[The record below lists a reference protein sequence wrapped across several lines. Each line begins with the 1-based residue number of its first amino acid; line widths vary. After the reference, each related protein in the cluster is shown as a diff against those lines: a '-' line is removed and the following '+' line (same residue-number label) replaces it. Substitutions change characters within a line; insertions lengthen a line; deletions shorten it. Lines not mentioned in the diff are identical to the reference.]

1 MKKKYELGGGPG
13 MPPAISKNYSNG
25 VKVGNFIFTAGQ
37 AALNEKGEL
46 VGANDIRKQT
56 DQTLKNI
63 GGILES
69 LGATFND
76 VVKTTVWLKNFDDYK
91 GMNEIYAKYFNE
103 PRPVRACVRADL
115 VPIFDDD
122 LLVEIEATAAIS
134 G

>member
-56 DQTLKNI
+56 EQTLKNI
-63 GGILES
+63 KGVLKS
-69 LGATFND
+69 LGASLNN
-76 VVKTTVWLKNFDDYK
+76 VVKVTVWLKDFSDYQ
-91 GMNEIYAKYFNE
+91 GMNDIYVKYFNE